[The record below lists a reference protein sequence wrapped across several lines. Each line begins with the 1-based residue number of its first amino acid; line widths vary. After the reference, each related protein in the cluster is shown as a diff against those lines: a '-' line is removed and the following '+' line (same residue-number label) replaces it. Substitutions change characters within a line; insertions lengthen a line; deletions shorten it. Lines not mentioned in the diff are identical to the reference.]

1 MVSRGI
7 NRGKYRSGPIA
18 ASFGLCF
25 HHFGSSKKEKK
36 MRYLLVSVFTVA
48 TGLSPLVAFAQAATP
63 VDVPA
68 APPAQPAPVG
78 SPPVETAPV
87 AVAAPAAPATPAAAP
102 LVVFTWE
109 ALVDAYYMYNFTGN
123 PSLQGPGSPRQFD
136 VVANSFSLNYAKL
149 GVGVD
154 TQYVAFRM
162 DLGAGHMAAV
172 INGASGLASASAPAG
187 TPPTVPATLSV
198 SQYGNDFVVQQAFAT
213 VKPTAWLS
221 VDAGRFV
228 TTASAE
234 VIEANKNWLYSR
246 SMLFYGVPLLHTG
259 LRVNATV
266 NPSLKL
272 QASVVNGWNNDPD
285 NNIGKTVG
293 ANATFA
299 PPDSGLNASLTGYI
313 GKETTAGSG
322 GNTRILIDGV
332 FTKDIAQASV
342 GLNVDYLKDGTPY
355 WIGAAAMGK
364 YAFTDMFNVAA
375 RFELVS
381 SKTGGYTLAFPI
393 PTPTTAPTPPATD
406 PRGGD
411 VFLYEGTLM
420 GGLTVAKHFELRLE
434 LRGDFANKDI
444 FQKGAAPD
452 VVYNRKNQFTGLL
465 AFLAYF

>member
-1 MVSRGI
+1 
-7 NRGKYRSGPIA
+7 
-18 ASFGLCF
+18 
-25 HHFGSSKKEKK
+25 
-36 MRYLLVSVFTVA
+36 MRKLLASVFTVA
-48 TGLSPLVAFAQAATP
+48 VGLSPVVAFAQEAAPVDAPGATAAQPVTAPATP
-63 VDVPA
+63 PAEAAPAGA
-68 APPAQPAPVG
+68 APPA
-78 SPPVETAPV
+78 T
-87 AVAAPAAPATPAAAP
+87 AAPAAPAAAP
-102 LVVFTWE
+102 LVAFTWE
-109 ALVDAYYMYNFTGN
+109 ALVDAYYMYNFTGK
-123 PSLQGPGSPRQFD
+123 PSLQGPGAPRQFD
-136 VVANSFSLNYAKL
+136 VAANSFSLNYVKL
-149 GVGVD
+149 GVGAD
-154 TQYVAFRM
+154 TQYVSFRM

-172 INGASGLASASAPAG
+172 INGASGLASASVPADAS
-187 TPPTVPATLSV
+187 PTVPATLSA

-259 LRVNATV
+259 VRVNATV

-299 PPDSGLNASLTGYI
+299 PPDSGLNASLTGYL

-342 GLNVDYLKDGTPY
+342 GLNVDYLRDGTPY
-355 WIGAAAMGK
+355 WIGAAAMGR

-381 SKTGGYTLAFPI
+381 SKSGGYTSAFSV
-393 PTPTTAPTPPATD
+393 PTPTTAPAPPAAD

-444 FQKGAAPD
+444 FQKGTSTD

>member
-1 MVSRGI
+1 MRNLLASVFMVSI
-7 NRGKYRSGPIA
+7 
-18 ASFGLCF
+18 
-25 HHFGSSKKEKK
+25 
-36 MRYLLVSVFTVA
+36 
-48 TGLSPLVAFAQAATP
+48 GLSPLVAFGQAATP
-63 VDVPA
+63 SDAPA
-68 APPAQPAPVG
+68 TAPAQPAP
-78 SPPVETAPV
+78 APV
-87 AVAAPAAPATPAAAP
+87 TPAEVTPVVAAAPAAPAAPATPAAPPPVA
-102 LVVFTWE
+102 FTWE
-109 ALVDAYYMYNFTGN
+109 ALVDAYYMYNFTGK
-123 PSLQGPGSPRQFD
+123 PSLQGPVAPRQFD
-136 VVANSFSLNYAKL
+136 VASNSFSLNYAKL
-149 GVGVD
+149 GVGAD
-154 TQYVAFRM
+154 TEYVAFRM
-162 DLGAGHMAAV
+162 DLGAGHTAAI
-172 INGASGLASASAPAG
+172 INGSSATTSAAG
-187 TPPTVPATLSV
+187 NSLSA
-198 SQYGNDFVVQQAFAT
+198 SQYGNDFLVQQAFAT
-213 VKPTAWLS
+213 VKATKWLT

-234 VIEANKNWLYSR
+234 VIESNKNWLYSR

-272 QASVVNGWNNDPD
+272 QASLVNGWNNDPD
-285 NNIGKTVG
+285 NNIGKTFG

-299 PPDSGLNASLTGYI
+299 PPDSGLNASLTTYI

-332 FTKDIAQASV
+332 VTKDIAQASV

-381 SKTGGYTLAFPI
+381 SKTGGYTAAPAFPT
-393 PTPTTAPTPPATD
+393 PTPTTPPDPPATD

-420 GGLTVAKHFELRLE
+420 GGLTMAKHFELRLE

-444 FQKGAAPD
+444 FQKGAATD
-452 VVYNRKNQFTGLL
+452 VVYNRKNQFTGLA

>member
-1 MVSRGI
+1 MRNLLASVFMVSI
-7 NRGKYRSGPIA
+7 
-18 ASFGLCF
+18 
-25 HHFGSSKKEKK
+25 
-36 MRYLLVSVFTVA
+36 
-48 TGLSPLVAFAQAATP
+48 GLSPLVAFGQAATP
-63 VDVPA
+63 SDAPA
-68 APPAQPAPVG
+68 TAPAQPAP
-78 SPPVETAPV
+78 APV
-87 AVAAPAAPATPAAAP
+87 TPAEVTPVVAAAPAAPAAPATPAAPPPVA
-102 LVVFTWE
+102 FTWE

-123 PSLQGPGSPRQFD
+123 PSLQGPGAPRQFD
-136 VVANSFSLNYAKL
+136 LASNSFSLNYAKL
-149 GVGVD
+149 GVGAD
-154 TQYVAFRM
+154 TEYVAFRM
-162 DLGAGHMAAV
+162 DLGAGHTAAI
-172 INGASGLASASAPAG
+172 INGSSATTSAAG
-187 TPPTVPATLSV
+187 NSLSA
-198 SQYGNDFVVQQAFAT
+198 SQYGNDFLVQQAFAT
-213 VKPTAWLS
+213 VKATKWLT

-234 VIEANKNWLYSR
+234 VIESNKNWLYSR

-272 QASVVNGWNNDPD
+272 QASLVNGWNNDPD
-285 NNIGKTVG
+285 NNIGKTFG

-299 PPDSGLNASLTGYI
+299 PPDSGLNASLTTYI

-332 FTKDIAQASV
+332 VTKDIAQASV

-381 SKTGGYTLAFPI
+381 SKTGGYTAAPAFPT
-393 PTPTTAPTPPATD
+393 PTPTTPPDPPATD

-420 GGLTVAKHFELRLE
+420 GGLTMAKHFELRLE

-452 VVYNRKNQFTGLL
+452 VVYNRKNQFTGLA

>member
-1 MVSRGI
+1 M
-7 NRGKYRSGPIA
+7 
-18 ASFGLCF
+18 
-25 HHFGSSKKEKK
+25 
-36 MRYLLVSVFTVA
+36 
-48 TGLSPLVAFAQAATP
+48 
-63 VDVPA
+63 
-68 APPAQPAPVG
+68 
-78 SPPVETAPV
+78 
-87 AVAAPAAPATPAAAP
+87 
-102 LVVFTWE
+102 
-109 ALVDAYYMYNFTGN
+109 DAYYMYNFTGN
-123 PSLQGPGSPRQFD
+123 PSTQGPGAPRQFD
-136 VVANSFSLNYAKL
+136 VAANSFSLNYAKL
-149 GVGVD
+149 GVGAD
-154 TQYVAFRM
+154 TEYVAFRM
-162 DLGAGHMAAV
+162 DLGAGHTAAI
-172 INGASGLASASAPAG
+172 INGASALTSAAGSA
-187 TPPTVPATLSV
+187 LSA
-198 SQYGNDFVVQQAFAT
+198 SQYGNDFLVQQAFAT
-213 VKPTAWLS
+213 IKATKWLT

-259 LRVNATV
+259 LRANVTV

-272 QASVVNGWNNDPD
+272 QASLVNGWNNDPD
-285 NNIGKTVG
+285 NNIGKTFG

-299 PPDSGLNASLTGYI
+299 PPDSGLNASLTTYI

-342 GLNVDYLKDGTPY
+342 GLNVDYLKDGAPY

-381 SKTGGYTLAFPI
+381 SKTGGYTAVPAFPT
-393 PTPTTAPTPPATD
+393 PTPTTPPDPPATD

>member
-1 MVSRGI
+1 LAFAI
-7 NRGKYRSGPIA
+7 
-18 ASFGLCF
+18 
-25 HHFGSSKKEKK
+25 KEKE
-36 MRYLLVSVFTVA
+36 MRNLLGSVIATVIV
-48 TGLSPLVAFAQAATP
+48 LSPLAAFGQAATP
-63 VDVPA
+63 VD
-68 APPAQPAPVG
+68 APTATPAQPA
-78 SPPVETAPV
+78 
-87 AVAAPAAPATPAAAP
+87 AAPATATPATLVAPVAPVAAP
-102 LVVFTWE
+102 PIAFTWE
-109 ALVDAYYMYNFTGN
+109 ALVDAYYMYNFTGK
-123 PSLQGPGSPRQFD
+123 PSLQGPGAPRQFD
-136 VVANSFSLNYAKL
+136 VAANSFSLNYAKL
-149 GVGVD
+149 GVGAD
-154 TQYVAFRM
+154 TEYVAFRM
-162 DLGAGHMAAV
+162 DLGAGHTAAI
-172 INGASGLASASAPAG
+172 INGSSATASAAG
-187 TPPTVPATLSV
+187 NTLSA
-198 SQYGNDFVVQQAFAT
+198 SQYGNDFLVQQAFAT
-213 VKPTAWLS
+213 VKATKWLT

-234 VIEANKNWLYSR
+234 VIESNKNWLYSR

-272 QASVVNGWNNDPD
+272 QASLVNGWNNDPD
-285 NNIGKTVG
+285 NNIGKTFG

-299 PPDSGLNASLTGYI
+299 PPDSGLNASLTTYI

-332 FTKDIAQASV
+332 VTKDIAQASV

-381 SKTGGYTLAFPI
+381 SKTGGYTAAPAFPT
-393 PTPTTAPTPPATD
+393 PTPTTPPDPPATD